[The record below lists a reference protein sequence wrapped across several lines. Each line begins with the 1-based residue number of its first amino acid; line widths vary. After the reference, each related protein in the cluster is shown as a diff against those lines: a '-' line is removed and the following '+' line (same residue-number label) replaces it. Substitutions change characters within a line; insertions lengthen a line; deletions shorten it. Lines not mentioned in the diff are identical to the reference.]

1 MLENREGLK
10 RWGMKNAV
18 ICLCLALCLFACDK
32 KDDSKVLVTINN
44 DKLTMTEFNKELDK
58 IPMNMKMM
66 VASES
71 GKKAYL
77 DRLITK
83 RLLLA
88 EAQKASIEKDKEFE
102 NKLAEIREQLIIE
115 SLLKKKL
122 AAGANITE
130 EDLQKYYDKNKEK
143 FRKDTEIN
151 TRHILV
157 KSNEEAKQVKEKL
170 QAGED
175 FADLAKKY
183 SIDPNAKVTG
193 GEVGFHPKGTLLPEY
208 EGAAFKLTKV
218 GQTSGIVKTQFGYHI
233 IRLEGIKPPAYV
245 PFAEVKDFIKQQLM
259 QEKQKEVLDKY
270 IEELKKNAKITINED
285 LLKDQAPAGSAKP
298 ETKDA
303 KPEAKDTKPEAKDTA
318 SDKPA
323 GTQTTPATPPK
334 KETVPQSK

>member
-10 RWGMKNAV
+10 RWGMKNVA

-32 KDDSKVLVTINN
+32 KDDSKVLVTIND
-44 DKLTMTEFNKELDK
+44 DKVTMKEFNKELDR

-66 VASES
+66 VASQS

-77 DRLITK
+77 DRLVIK
-83 RLLLA
+83 KLLLA
-88 EAQKASIEKDKEFE
+88 EAQKANIEKDKDFE
-102 NKLAEIREQLIIE
+102 NRLAEIKEQLIIE

-122 AAGANITE
+122 TAGANITE
-130 EDLQKYYDKNKEK
+130 DDLQKYYEKNKEK
-143 FRKDTEIN
+143 FRKDAEIN

-157 KSNEEAKQVKEKL
+157 KSEEQARQVKEKL

-175 FADLAKKY
+175 FTELAKKY

-208 EGAAFKLTKV
+208 EAAAFKLTKI

-245 PFAEVKDFIKQQLM
+245 PFPEVKDFIKQQLM

-270 IEELKKNAKITINED
+270 IEELKKSAKITINED
-285 LLKDQAPAGSAKP
+285 LLKDQAPAGPAKP
-298 ETKDA
+298 EETKDA
-303 KPEAKDTKPEAKDTA
+303 KPEVKDTKPEAKEA
-318 SDKPA
+318 PAAKPA
-323 GTQTTPATPPK
+323 EPKTATPPK